1 MMNSTFQSHS
11 ASPEAFA
18 GAIHILEAIG
28 INVSRAWS
36 YARQSKGKSIPVS
49 LLLIFS
55 ELMVLPSA
63 LFFDLWGMIFNRR
76 GFGIVRDDF
85 VPMSL
90 IRPQDS
96 RPSRAGIAAEVAMDE
111 LREELLKYRY
121 RARAALHCYA
131 LDELAAL
138 THHMLGRV
146 IQFEEKHEA
155 TMIMHRHLLESI
167 GLAALNHKSQDQASG
182 GSIRFLSKCFLMSQL
197 QGLSFCGLFD
207 GLAQRAHATG
217 VGIIENDV
225 PYIPFH
231 EKYVESLVA

>member
-11 ASPEAFA
+11 ANPEAFA

-49 LLLIFS
+49 LLLVFS

-76 GFGIVRDDF
+76 GYGIVRDDF

-96 RPSRAGIAAEVAMDE
+96 RQLVPRLPPMSRWMNFVKTFSLSIPGTC
-111 LREELLKYRY
+111 RTPLLCSR
-121 RARAALHCYA
+121 
-131 LDELAAL
+131 
-138 THHMLGRV
+138 
-146 IQFEEKHEA
+146 
-155 TMIMHRHLLESI
+155 
-167 GLAALNHKSQDQASG
+167 
-182 GSIRFLSKCFLMSQL
+182 
-197 QGLSFCGLFD
+197 
-207 GLAQRAHATG
+207 
-217 VGIIENDV
+217 
-225 PYIPFH
+225 
-231 EKYVESLVA
+231 

>member
-1 MMNSTFQSHS
+1 MNSTFQSHS
-11 ASPEAFA
+11 ANPEAFA
-18 GAIHILEAIG
+18 GVIHILEAIG
-28 INVSRAWS
+28 INLSRAWS

-49 LLLIFS
+49 LLLVCS
-55 ELMVLPSA
+55 ELLVLPSA
-63 LFFDLWGMIFNRR
+63 LFFDLWGMLFNRK
-76 GFGIVRDDF
+76 GYGIVRDDF

-96 RPSRAGIAAEVAMDE
+96 RPTRAGIAADVAMEELRDE
-111 LREELLKYRY
+111 LLQYRY
-121 RARAALHCYA
+121 RARAALHCYS
-131 LDELAAL
+131 LNELAAL

-167 GLAALNHKSQDQASG
+167 GLAALNHKSQDEASDG
-182 GSIRFLSKCFLMSQL
+182 AIRALSKYFLMSQL
-197 QGLSFCGLFD
+197 QGLSFCGVFD
-207 GLAQRAHATG
+207 GLAQQAHASG

>member
-1 MMNSTFQSHS
+1 MNSTFQSHS

-36 YARQSKGKSIPVS
+36 YARQSKAS
-49 LLLIFS
+49 LFRLITLDLQR
-55 ELMVLPSA
+55 LMVLPSA

-167 GLAALNHKSQDQASG
+167 GLAALNHQSQDQASE

-197 QGLSFCGLFD
+197 QGLSFCGLLMD
-207 GLAQRAHATG
+207 WPNARMQLVLASSRTMFPISHFMKSTL
-217 VGIIENDV
+217 NRW
-225 PYIPFH
+225 
-231 EKYVESLVA
+231 

>member
-11 ASPEAFA
+11 ANPEAFA

-49 LLLIFS
+49 LLLVFS

-76 GFGIVRDDF
+76 GYGIVRDDF

-96 RPSRAGIAAEVAMDE
+96 RPSRAGIAADVAMDE
-111 LREELLKYRY
+111 LREDLLKYRY

-131 LDELAAL
+131 LDELASL

-155 TMIMHRHLLESI
+155 TMIMHRHLFRVHRLGCFES
-167 GLAALNHKSQDQASG
+167 SESG
-182 GSIRFLSKCFLMSQL
+182 CGVWRFDSV
-197 QGLSFCGLFD
+197 SFKVFS
-207 GLAQRAHATG
+207 
-217 VGIIENDV
+217 DV
-225 PYIPFH
+225 PTSGTILLRSF
-231 EKYVESLVA
+231 